1 MRPLQVQFSMYGL
14 SPAIAILDI
23 TMGKLSKFRPQV
35 PFPSWKAKASSDGEG
50 SHAENEKYVGPYDN
64 SPIPRLTI
72 HSFIMGVF
80 VSVFTV

>member
-1 MRPLQVQFSMYGL
+1 MHGL

-23 TMGKLSKFRPQV
+23 TMGKLSKFRPQMPSL
-35 PFPSWKAKASSDGEG
+35 PFTGGKAKVSSEG
-50 SHAENEKYVGPYDN
+50 SHSEKESYAGPYDN

-80 VSVFTV
+80 VSSMNPLPL